1 MRREFNDFEIAV
13 GALVAFLGFWVFV
26 YLVFSLPELLGGLL

>member
-13 GALVAFLGFWVFV
+13 GALVAFLGFWGFV
-26 YLVFSLPELLGGLL
+26 YLVFSLSELLGGLL

>member
-13 GALVAFLGFWVFV
+13 GALVAFLGFWGFV
-26 YLVFSLPELLGGLL
+26 YLVFTLPELLGGLL

>member
-13 GALVAFLGFWVFV
+13 GALVAFLVFWGFV

>member
-13 GALVAFLGFWVFV
+13 GALVAFLGFWGVV
-26 YLVFSLPELLGGLL
+26 YLVFTLPEFLGGLL

>member
-13 GALVAFLGFWVFV
+13 GALVAFLCFWGFV